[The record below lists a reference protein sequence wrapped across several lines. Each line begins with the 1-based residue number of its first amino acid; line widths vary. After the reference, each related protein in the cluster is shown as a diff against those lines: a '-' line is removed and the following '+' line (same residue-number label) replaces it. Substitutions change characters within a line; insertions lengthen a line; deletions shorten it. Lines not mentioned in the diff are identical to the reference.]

1 MAMRI
6 VVVAVVA
13 TVVRERDAAM
23 SANYAPTGAVG
34 TGRSIS
40 TVDRCLDLRVG

>member
-1 MAMRI
+1 MVMR
-6 VVVAVVA
+6 VVVVT
-13 TVVRERDAAM
+13 TVGRERDAAM